1 MLKKF
6 VILIRSRK
14 GLFVL
19 AAIFCAL
26 VIGALLIG
34 VSDNIPGIVLCYL
47 AATIPFIALTRNW
60 QELKKFLIL
69 LGASFG
75 GFFVSV
81 LLHNAIYG
89 LFIHFFGADF
99 WNGGDEPVFF
109 FMAIFVCPIG
119 FLVGA
124 VGSIVLAI
132 KRSRMAKRPS
142 SPQ

>member
-6 VILIRSRK
+6 VILIRIRK

-34 VSDNIPGIVLCYL
+34 ISDNIPGILLCYL

-60 QELKKFLIL
+60 QEVKKFLIL
-69 LGASFG
+69 MGASTVGLAVFG
-75 GFFVSV
+75 I
-81 LLHNAIYG
+81 LHNVVSA
-89 LFIHFFGADF
+89 LL
-99 WNGGDEPVFF
+99 NTEEPVFF
-109 FMAIFVCPIG
+109 IIATIVCPIG

-124 VGSIVLAI
+124 AGSVVLTI
-132 KRSRMAKRPS
+132 KKFRRPRQS
-142 SPQ
+142 ASI